1 MYTSIFFN
9 VFRNLFG
16 NDKMMA
22 EEIAE
27 NTCDFVAIG
36 GNGPTHKLG
45 TVFMHDSIWGPRNAL
60 ISLT

>member
-1 MYTSIFFN
+1 
-9 VFRNLFG
+9 
-16 NDKMMA
+16 MMA

-45 TVFMHDSIWGPRNAL
+45 TVFMHDSIWGPRNAV